1 MLMKMHFRFLEVKEA
16 KATESIAD
24 ARILVVA
31 GRGVRKK
38 EDLSMLEELA
48 VLLGGRLAS
57 SRALVEKGWM
67 PAKCQIGLSGNTVS
81 PQYIITCG
89 VSGTVQF
96 MAGMKHARISSRSI
110 RIRMREYSRLPLSC
124 TWRSV

>member
-1 MLMKMHFRFLEVKEA
+1 MEPAYIEGQPAPKIIRRTVHADEDAFQILEVKEA

-48 VLLGGRLAS
+48 VLLGGRLAQ
-57 SRALVEKGWM
+57 AGLVEKGWM
-67 PAKCQIGLSGNTVS
+67 PAKC
-81 PQYIITCG
+81 
-89 VSGTVQF
+89 
-96 MAGMKHARISSRSI
+96 RSACQAI
-110 RIRMREYSRLPLSC
+110 R
-124 TWRSV
+124 

>member
-1 MLMKMHFRFLEVKEA
+1 MEPVCIEGQPAPKIIRRTVHADEDAFQILEVKEA

-67 PAKCQIGLSGNTVS
+67 PAKC
-81 PQYIITCG
+81 
-89 VSGTVQF
+89 
-96 MAGMKHARISSRSI
+96 RSACQAI
-110 RIRMREYSRLPLSC
+110 R
-124 TWRSV
+124 